1 MQETKNSKSGFQF
14 TKHILFVAACSAIL
28 YFLISAPAETTSKLP
43 HDDNHEEFFAIKSK
57 KAAEVSCVEC
67 HTDDGIAPLPEKH
80 PPKYRCLF
88 CHKRD

>member
-1 MQETKNSKSGFQF
+1 MQKNKNNKSGFQF
-14 TKHILFVAACSAIL
+14 TKHILFVAVCSGIL
-28 YFLISAPAETTSKLP
+28 YFLLSAPSETTSKLP

-57 KAAEVSCVEC
+57 KAAGKRCIEC